1 MRDACDKSG
10 AECIVLEIPRSALID
25 DDELAALLERQLA
38 AAPHIKFALLDH
50 ITSPTA
56 VVLPI
61 ARLVAICHSHGVEV
75 MVDGAHAPGNVLPQ
89 LDIPA
94 IGADWYT
101 GNLHKWWCAHAP
113 PEPSVASLGLRH
125 GAGMILGGD
134 VAGSFTPKG
143 SAFLWVSKAQQPRA
157 QGVVI
162 SHEYKAED
170 FQERFAM
177 QGTLDDTAFITVPT
191 ALQVPPRPPLPRH
204 VYAQR

>member
-1 MRDACDKSG
+1 MGPDGACANAVRDACDKSG

-113 PEPSVASLGLRH
+113 PLLLNLPSLPGPLWVCSQSLPVAKRLQPACRRRYLELMA
-125 GAGMILGGD
+125 AGSACCRLIIADGD
-134 VAGSFTPKG
+134 VACLP
-143 SAFLWVSKAQQPRA
+143 VSLRRARRFCGCPRRSSRVRR
-157 QGVVI
+157 GW
-162 SHEYKAED
+162 
-170 FQERFAM
+170 
-177 QGTLDDTAFITVPT
+177 
-191 ALQVPPRPPLPRH
+191 
-204 VYAQR
+204 

>member
-1 MRDACDKSG
+1 MRPPSPCLRTVLGWLTTWVGPDGACANAVRDACDKSG

-113 PEPSVASLGLRH
+113 PEPSVASPGLRR
-125 GAGMILGGD
+125 L
-134 VAGSFTPKG
+134 P
-143 SAFLWVSKAQQPRA
+143 
-157 QGVVI
+157 VV
-162 SHEYKAED
+162 
-170 FQERFAM
+170 
-177 QGTLDDTAFITVPT
+177 GLTWT
-191 ALQVPPRPPLPRH
+191 
-204 VYAQR
+204 